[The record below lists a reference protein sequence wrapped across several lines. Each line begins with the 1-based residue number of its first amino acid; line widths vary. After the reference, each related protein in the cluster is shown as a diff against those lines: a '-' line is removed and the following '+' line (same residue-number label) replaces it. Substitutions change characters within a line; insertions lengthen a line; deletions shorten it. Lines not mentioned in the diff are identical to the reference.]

1 MEKQVERV
9 YLLLGTNQG
18 NKARNLSTAISL
30 LVTEMAPYLFS
41 EIFESSVLES
51 EPWGFES
58 QESFL
63 NQAIAFDT
71 SLSAEQVLQ
80 VCQYVEDRLGRNRN
94 LPLYN
99 DAGERIYHDRVIDID
114 ILLYGTQHINLPHL
128 VVPHP
133 RLHERE
139 FALKP
144 LRELISQATLDEIL
158 AE

>member
-18 NKARNLSTAISL
+18 NKARNLSTAISM

-58 QESFL
+58 QETFL

-71 SLSAEQVLQ
+71 TLSAEQVLS

-94 LPLYN
+94 LPLFN
-99 DAGERIYHDRVIDID
+99 EEGKRLYHDRIIDID
-114 ILLYGTQHINLPHL
+114 ILLYGRQHIRLPHL
-128 VVPHP
+128 EVPHP
-133 RLHERE
+133 RLKERE

-158 AE
+158 AG